1 MEGKS
6 AKNGTMLPGEAVSGK
21 KTDNVANDAANAM
34 LPECC
39 KQKAAL

>member
-6 AKNGTMLPGEAVSGK
+6 AKNVTMLPGEAVSGK
-21 KTDNVANDAANAM
+21 KTDNVANDANAM

-39 KQKAAL
+39 KQKAAF